1 VCGRPN
7 ALGFNTPCSHEECQ
21 PPGDNTQLLRTAVFA
36 YILRDMTPKQYRA
49 ALDQLDL
56 TQSCAAEFLSVSL
69 RTAHGYANGK
79 PIPESTAKLL
89 RLMVRL
95 NLSPDEV
102 K

>member
-1 VCGRPN
+1 MWQTTRV
-7 ALGFNTPCSHEECQ
+7 GFQHTVHAS
-21 PPGDNTQLLRTAVFA
+21 AS
-36 YILRDMTPKQYRA
+36 

-56 TQSCAAEFLSVSL
+56 TQSCAAEFLNVSL
-69 RTAHGYANGK
+69 RTAHGYANGR